1 MTDTELSDT
10 SDEEEKLTPAQKARR
25 TRAQNLNQGNG
36 YIGHLTRLV
45 LLLTAEATSAGGRA
59 AKKTALKNK
68 IWDPSSRPSAGGNAP
83 ARKRAASTT
92 GDQQPKT
99 AKKAKAR
106 PTSDNEMDID
116 QDAPAVTPVRK
127 ATINNTSGVA
137 GESKTK
143 KSKSKGA
150 TPASSAE
157 KRKFFP
163 KTILSDDEDD
173 AGEEERGE
181 AATILPFHTPDL
193 PLTVKEPAK
202 SHPKPSADAIPPPTK
217 PRAKATKATS
227 DEEDEDSN
235 DASSQAAD
243 DDKSS
248 DASLSGEDEELIG
261 DMEREHPKV
270 IQQRPKS
277 AATLED
283 DDLRNFE
290 DNEEIPQVSC
300 RRYSSSSMGSIP
312 PDTDFDVDADKSEPE
327 LDGDKRLQSPSPEV
341 IVESKKKV
349 TAQQA
354 KYNQENPQIRASKV
368 LHSRSASQP
377 KVYVE
382 TDWPRIARLV
392 FPATG
397 GQIKLLEQPSLL
409 KEVTKD
415 AMELSLYEIAFKDG
429 YEAIPSCSAFVSR
442 LLRLCAKKHN
452 GAAAIEKR
460 AKKDTTFCGRLAPLI
475 CTRGS
480 NLRTALRSSALSK
493 VATHYELN
501 KPGMTPSQI
510 RSIVKQ
516 LFQDQCFIFPYGTS
530 VPRPK
535 EAPAVADDA
544 LAADVARDPVFNVQ
558 TPFLAPAIVDLIH
571 ETWWSSSKALGFKYA
586 KKLKSHRADRPEEV
600 VLPYAMICLATVNL
614 WASLLAYSTGHYV
627 PPPPE
632 FNQARLEGMYK
643 TLLDIMQEQRN
654 GNQGRPSM
662 GLCTIFIGRA
672 NRRSLLPPL
681 PRAPPTDSD

>member
-173 AGEEERGE
+173 AGEEERGTGQE
-181 AATILPFHTPDL
+181 SPQTFRRRH
-193 PLTVKEPAK
+193 
-202 SHPKPSADAIPPPTK
+202 PPPTK

-544 LAADVARDPVFNVQ
+544 LAADVARDPV
-558 TPFLAPAIVDLIH
+558 AIPNADTNIRKILGGYG
-571 ETWWSSSKALGFKYA
+571 AL
-586 KKLKSHRADRPEEV
+586 
-600 VLPYAMICLATVNL
+600 
-614 WASLLAYSTGHYV
+614 
-627 PPPPE
+627 
-632 FNQARLEGMYK
+632 
-643 TLLDIMQEQRN
+643 
-654 GNQGRPSM
+654 
-662 GLCTIFIGRA
+662 
-672 NRRSLLPPL
+672 RS
-681 PRAPPTDSD
+681 